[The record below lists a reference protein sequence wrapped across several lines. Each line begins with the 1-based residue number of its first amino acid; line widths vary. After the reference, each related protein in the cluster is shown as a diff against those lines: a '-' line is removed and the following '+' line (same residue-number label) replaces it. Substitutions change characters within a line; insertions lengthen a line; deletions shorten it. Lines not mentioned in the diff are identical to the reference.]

1 MASKKGKKVGNIII
15 MEKGHAISEKSGF
28 RKALD
33 TYGKN
38 QSLKTGKM
46 VLDTPEKIYEYLK
59 ELKEA

>member
-1 MASKKGKKVGNIII
+1 MAKKIGKKVGNVII
-15 MEKGHAISEKSGF
+15 MDKGHAISEKSGF

-38 QSLKTGKM
+38 QRFETGKM
-46 VLDTPEKIYEYLK
+46 VLDTPEKICEYFN